1 MSGTR
6 VWKHA
11 NSSSVCQFLP
21 QQKEEGA
28 QKSAG
33 SPAIREPGTIKGLE
47 NKKRKNIHP
56 TEEASR
62 EPQLS

>member
-6 VWKHA
+6 AWNYAK
-11 NSSSVCQFLP
+11 SSSVCQFLP

-28 QKSAG
+28 QKAAG
-33 SPAIREPGTIKGLE
+33 SLVIREPGTIKGLE

-56 TEEASR
+56 TDEASR